1 MSIDFK
7 FRADASGVTD
17 ALKEVNESMQELSAA
32 DFAMG
37 LEAVLGLF
45 GKLKGA
51 VGELGQMF
59 SACTQAAA
67 ELEAVGTRLG
77 VMLNDVASGDTLAA
91 SLQRMATNGVV
102 PLQEYKGVFVEIVR
116 FAMIFSTIW
125 GGVAAMG
132 VVKQLWSCVS
142 AMVAMNA
149 AGKGLPGIFRAI
161 GKEGWILLITAAVEA
176 LMALYDKFFGSDK
189 EGEEV
194 TAPQED
200 FVAKAREQEERLRAE
215 NDAKLAEAARVEL
228 DSKRKQTLEVLRATE
243 SLEAFNEAL
252 NRVSDDVREGSL
264 YFA

>member
-59 SACTQAAA
+59 SACTQAA
-67 ELEAVGTRLG
+67 ELEAVGARLG
-77 VMLNDVASGDTLAA
+77 VMLNDAASGDALAA

-102 PLQEYKGVFVEIVR
+102 PLQELEQ
-116 FAMIFSTIW
+116 
-125 GGVAAMG
+125 AA
-132 VVKQLWSCVS
+132 
-142 AMVAMNA
+142 
-149 AGKGLPGIFRAI
+149 
-161 GKEGWILLITAAVEA
+161 
-176 LMALYDKFFGSDK
+176 
-189 EGEEV
+189 
-194 TAPQED
+194 
-200 FVAKAREQEERLRAE
+200 
-215 NDAKLAEAARVEL
+215 AARVEL
-228 DSKRKQTLEVLRATE
+228 EAKRKQTLEVLRATE
-243 SLEAFNEAL
+243 SLAVFNEAL
-252 NRVSDDVREGSL
+252 KRVSDDVREGSL